1 VKAHEQ
7 AAAAAVQGAV
17 LHSRSHGAQF
27 RHEAATLRAAIAE
40 GRAAVIS
47 YDARAVKAQQELGFL
62 QVRVL
67 RIVYIVVLNKHY
79 THYVKCCVS
88 LSSVALLVYADMPT
102 VQTQLRCDDILL
114 HVVSSVSKSDMPL

>member
-1 VKAHEQ
+1 MLILLSTDRLDAVKAHEQ

-27 RHEAATLRAAIAE
+27 RHEAATLRAAIAK

-62 QVRVL
+62 QVCVPLTDHVL
-67 RIVYIVVLNKHY
+67 HNN
-79 THYVKCCVS
+79 T
-88 LSSVALLVYADMPT
+88 M
-102 VQTQLRCDDILL
+102 
-114 HVVSSVSKSDMPL
+114 